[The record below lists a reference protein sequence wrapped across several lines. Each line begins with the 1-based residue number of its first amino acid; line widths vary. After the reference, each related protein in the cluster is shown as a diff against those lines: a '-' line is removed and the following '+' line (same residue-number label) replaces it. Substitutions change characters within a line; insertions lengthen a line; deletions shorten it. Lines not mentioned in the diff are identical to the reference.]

1 MYTFFKSKRADKTFF
16 TNSSFYNLNIEN
28 ELKCY
33 LRKLFTDRLMNTAGL
48 GAVYS
53 ACGMTE

>member
-1 MYTFFKSKRADKTFF
+1 MTSF
-16 TNSSFYNLNIEN
+16 TNSSFYNLKIEN

-33 LRKLFTDRLMNTAGL
+33 LKKLFIDRLMNTAGH

-53 ACGMTE
+53 ACGAAVTSVCQFMLTE